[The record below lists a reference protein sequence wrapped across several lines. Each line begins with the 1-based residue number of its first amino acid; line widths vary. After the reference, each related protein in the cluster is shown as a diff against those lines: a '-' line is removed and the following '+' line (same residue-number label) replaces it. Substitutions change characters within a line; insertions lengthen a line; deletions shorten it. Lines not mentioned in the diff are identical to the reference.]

1 MDTIPAGRSDQRLPI
16 YQRLKDTFVHRITQG
31 EWTPAHPIP
40 SETQLSADFGVSVG
54 TVRRAIEDMVQEGF
68 LLRTQGKGTY
78 VRRADFGNALMRFF
92 RYTDTTG
99 APLRPRSKMLS
110 VTPAP
115 AQATIN
121 KRLQIEPSAPLLQL
135 LRLRLIADTP
145 MLHEEIFVS
154 RAAFA
159 PLLSIPLADFG
170 DLLYPLYEAACGHRV
185 FRATETLRF
194 DQAPDTIAQHLG
206 VAPGEP
212 IAVIERLA
220 IGLDGHPLEWR
231 RSVGLARQFTYS
243 IELQ

>member
-1 MDTIPAGRSDQRLPI
+1 M
-16 YQRLKDTFVHRITQG
+16 
-31 EWTPAHPIP
+31 
-40 SETQLSADFGVSVG
+40 
-54 TVRRAIEDMVQEGF
+54 
-68 LLRTQGKGTY
+68 
-78 VRRADFGNALMRFF
+78 
-92 RYTDTTG
+92 
-99 APLRPRSKMLS
+99 
-110 VTPAP
+110 
-115 AQATIN
+115 
-121 KRLQIEPSAPLLQL
+121 QL

-145 MLHEEIFVS
+145 MLHEEIFAS

-194 DQAPDTIAQHLG
+194 DHAPDTIAQHLG